1 MRILSIAAMLL
12 SFGVTADAQRVSNR
26 FPEITYWDFALR
38 DKADSVD
45 CIYNK
50 KLGLYFTGFD
60 TDCKGTFCFAG
71 GSPLRV
77 SCFKGNRL
85 LWRREVADERTRCS
99 LFRMRGDKVYLVHDM
114 KRELI
119 VVSKKDGAVRHI
131 KLPVDSIVGGFMH
144 NNYIVL
150 RSDEVKNKDMRFN
163 YELSFFNYEG
173 RLLWKDTVDI
183 CMIEQCMKP
192 VPECCC
198 NPNVAS
204 SYDYKGMFH
213 GTALFESLWEFT
225 LNLRGPD
232 DMPTIKE
239 YNLSDD
245 VYDGKLFNTIN
256 FTDLE
261 DADCHFGYWD
271 GNIYRG
277 THLYELTGQ
286 WDSGILTVIDFDIEK
301 MFPEYMRHYKRWA
314 KYIGDKEIKD
324 LEKVVP

>member
-1 MRILSIAAMLL
+1 
-12 SFGVTADAQRVSNR
+12 
-26 FPEITYWDFALR
+26 
-38 DKADSVD
+38 
-45 CIYNK
+45 
-50 KLGLYFTGFD
+50 
-60 TDCKGTFCFAG
+60 
-71 GSPLRV
+71 
-77 SCFKGNRL
+77 
-85 LWRREVADERTRCS
+85 
-99 LFRMRGDKVYLVHDM
+99 M

-119 VVSKKDGAVRHI
+119 VMSKEDGSVRHI

-213 GTALFESLWEFT
+213 GTALFESLWKFT

-239 YNLSDD
+239 YDLSDD
-245 VYDGKLFNTIN
+245 VYEGKLFNTIN

-261 DADCHFGYWD
+261 DDDCHFGYWD

-277 THLYELTGQ
+277 KHLYELTGQ